1 MKDQEGFGES
11 GFHVMHIQTV
21 YLVQNASSM
30 AQSSSV
36 DSSSIPFSLS
46 PSHFVSLSLSVPF
59 FVSLCVMLSEMG
71 MEVIEC
77 PALSFSALFL

>member
-46 PSHFVSLSLSVPF
+46 HFVSLSLSVPF

-71 MEVIEC
+71 MEIIEC
-77 PALSFSALFL
+77 PALSFSSLFL